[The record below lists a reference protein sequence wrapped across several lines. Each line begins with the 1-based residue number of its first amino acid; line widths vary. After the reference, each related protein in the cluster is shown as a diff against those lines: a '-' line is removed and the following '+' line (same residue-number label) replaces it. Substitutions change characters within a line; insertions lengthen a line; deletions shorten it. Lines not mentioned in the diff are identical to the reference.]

1 MYKVLTIVYFRKI
14 SDIMARDKFG
24 RSYEDKSTIT
34 WSEAWMAEYDG
45 YSDSFGSW
53 ARRHDT

>member
-1 MYKVLTIVYFRKI
+1 
-14 SDIMARDKFG
+14 MARDKFG